1 MPDEPELLPAPC
13 ENERNNPKRTLAEAA
28 GVQQK
33 ELSAEQKWSIARAMN
48 DMALVR
54 TRCPLG
60 FAPFAEEVQRHIAPS
75 VQHDSPMKT
84 AYFTGPRQLEL
95 RDEPEPTLSDAGD
108 VLVRIERLGVCRSDV
123 HYYVEGRIG
132 DDRRPVSRHAGT
144 RMRGNDRRGRLG
156 GGEPRAGRSRGRRSG
171 GVLRQVRPVSRRAAQ
186 HVPEPAVHGLPGPG
200 AGAAA
205 EYRILP
211 ATNCFI
217 IPDAMSM
224 DEAVLVEPLSIGL
237 HAARLAAM
245 KPGARA
251 AILGVG
257 PIGLGVLLCVKALA
271 PATVH
276 ATDLIDSRLDAARRC
291 GADSVTSATRD
302 DVVATIGREEPLG
315 LDVVFECS
323 GDPACLDQ
331 AQELLA
337 PGGTLVMVGIPPT
350 VRVDF
355 DAHLMRRKGLTFKAV
370 RRQNECVAPV
380 IELMA
385 SGRLDAR
392 GLVTH
397 HFPLESI
404 REAFELVAGYR
415 DGVIKAVIEVSPGE

>member
-1 MPDEPELLPAPC
+1 
-13 ENERNNPKRTLAEAA
+13 
-28 GVQQK
+28 
-33 ELSAEQKWSIARAMN
+33 
-48 DMALVR
+48 
-54 TRCPLG
+54 
-60 FAPFAEEVQRHIAPS
+60 
-75 VQHDSPMKT
+75 
-84 AYFTGPRQLEL
+84 
-95 RDEPEPTLSDAGD
+95 
-108 VLVRIERLGVCRSDV
+108 RINRLWVCRSDV
-123 HYYVEGRIG
+123 NNYVEGRIG
-132 DDRRPVSRHAGT
+132 EDRVRNPATLGHECAGT
-144 RMRGNDRRGRLG
+144 IIEVGSAVTNLVSGDRVAVDPAVSCGRCDQCL
-156 GGEPRAGRSRGRRSG
+156 AGRRNTCRN
-171 GVLRQVRPVSRRAAQ
+171 LRFMGCPNQTP
-186 HVPEPAVHGLPGPG
+186 
-200 AGAAA
+200 GAAA

-211 ATNCFI
+211 ATNCFV

-245 KPGARA
+245 KPNARA

-271 PATVH
+271 PATIH
-276 ATDLIDSRLDAARRC
+276 ATDLIDSRLDVARQC

-350 VRVDF
+350 ARVDF

-370 RRQNECVAPV
+370 RRQNECVGPV
-380 IELMA
+380 IELLA

-397 HFPLESI
+397 RFPLESI
-404 REAFELVAGYR
+404 REAFELVASYR